1 MLANSLSSENARFL
15 TLEKAL
21 RGDNISPF
29 FINRYPSEFLNINMS
44 KFFQELF
51 TSFSKNPTVTFMMIT
66 IAAVFYLYNDLSK
79 FISQQQ
85 QLLTQQV
92 KTQQETTDL
101 LNQISQRIAEIEL
114 KIYNSSQFKPIEDNK

>member
-1 MLANSLSSENARFL
+1 
-15 TLEKAL
+15 
-21 RGDNISPF
+21 
-29 FINRYPSEFLNINMS
+29 MS
-44 KFFQELF
+44 KFFQELL

-66 IAAVFYLYNDLSK
+66 LVAVFYLYNDLST

-114 KIYNSSQFKPIEDNK
+114 KIYNSGQFNPVETNK

>member
-1 MLANSLSSENARFL
+1 
-15 TLEKAL
+15 
-21 RGDNISPF
+21 
-29 FINRYPSEFLNINMS
+29 MS
-44 KFFQELF
+44 KFFQELL
-51 TSFSKNPTVTFMMIT
+51 TSFSKNPTVTFMVIT
-66 IAAVFYLYNDLSK
+66 LVAVFYLYNDLST

-114 KIYNSSQFKPIEDNK
+114 KIYNSGQFNSIEDNK

>member
-1 MLANSLSSENARFL
+1 
-15 TLEKAL
+15 
-21 RGDNISPF
+21 
-29 FINRYPSEFLNINMS
+29 MS

-114 KIYNSSQFKPIEDNK
+114 KIYSNGQFNPVEANK

>member
-1 MLANSLSSENARFL
+1 
-15 TLEKAL
+15 
-21 RGDNISPF
+21 
-29 FINRYPSEFLNINMS
+29 MS
-44 KFFQELF
+44 KFFQELL

-114 KIYNSSQFKPIEDNK
+114 KIYNSSQFKPVEDNK

>member
-1 MLANSLSSENARFL
+1 
-15 TLEKAL
+15 
-21 RGDNISPF
+21 
-29 FINRYPSEFLNINMS
+29 MS
-44 KFFQELF
+44 KFFQEIF

-66 IAAVFYLYNDLSK
+66 LVAVFYLYNDLST

-114 KIYNSSQFKPIEDNK
+114 KIYNSSQFKPVEDNK

>member
-1 MLANSLSSENARFL
+1 
-15 TLEKAL
+15 
-21 RGDNISPF
+21 
-29 FINRYPSEFLNINMS
+29 MS
-44 KFFQELF
+44 KFFQELL
-51 TSFSKNPTVTFMMIT
+51 TAFSKNPTVTFMVIT
-66 IAAVFYLYNDLSK
+66 LVAVFYLYNDLST

-114 KIYNSSQFKPIEDNK
+114 KIYNSSQFNSIEDNK

>member
-1 MLANSLSSENARFL
+1 
-15 TLEKAL
+15 
-21 RGDNISPF
+21 
-29 FINRYPSEFLNINMS
+29 MS
-44 KFFQELF
+44 KFFQELL

-66 IAAVFYLYNDLSK
+66 ISAVFYLYNDLSK

-114 KIYNSSQFKPIEDNK
+114 KIYNSSQFKSIEDNK

>member
-1 MLANSLSSENARFL
+1 
-15 TLEKAL
+15 
-21 RGDNISPF
+21 
-29 FINRYPSEFLNINMS
+29 MS
-44 KFFQELF
+44 KFFQELL
-51 TSFSKNPTVTFMMIT
+51 TSFSKNPTVTFMVIT
-66 IAAVFYLYNDLSK
+66 LVAVFYLYNDLST

-114 KIYNSSQFKPIEDNK
+114 KIYNSSQFNPVETNK

>member
-1 MLANSLSSENARFL
+1 
-15 TLEKAL
+15 
-21 RGDNISPF
+21 
-29 FINRYPSEFLNINMS
+29 MS
-44 KFFQELF
+44 KFFQEIF

-66 IAAVFYLYNDLSK
+66 LVAVFYLYNDLST